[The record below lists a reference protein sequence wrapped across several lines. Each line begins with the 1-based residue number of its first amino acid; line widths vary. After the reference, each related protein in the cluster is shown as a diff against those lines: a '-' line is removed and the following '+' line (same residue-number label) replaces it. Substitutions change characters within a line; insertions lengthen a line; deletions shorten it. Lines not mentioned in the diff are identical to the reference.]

1 MRELLAW
8 PEVLEQ
14 AASRLEP
21 YRVATSLMQLAAGL
35 HSFYHKHRVV
45 VEDAA
50 LAQARLLLVRA
61 VRQVLANGLELL
73 GVDAPERM

>member
-1 MRELLAW
+1 
-8 PEVLEQ
+8 VD
-14 AASRLEP
+14 
-21 YRVATSLMQLAAGL
+21 
-35 HSFYHKHRVV
+35 
-45 VEDAA
+45 DAE